1 MYNTYKMEIQ
11 NNEEN
16 IMNFVYINQNVLNN
30 LLYISSSIFI
40 FYFIYD
46 SGRYLKK
53 YKTLLITVC
62 SSIPLILCMRYP
74 IYMDESCIH
83 DLRQIPVIIG
93 TLYGGFPVGII
104 LFTILLIT
112 RFLFY
117 GFNMLTVI
125 VYGIMFIITAF
136 ASAKFNTYNRKI
148 KVAFSMF
155 LTFFLA
161 IFTTVIVL
169 TLSNFE
175 VNNLYIIY
183 FIILPTTL
191 MLFIVYINEVIKDAV
206 CMRSKLIKMEKM
218 EIVSQLAASI
228 SHEVRNPLTVVKGF
242 TQLLKTSNLT
252 PESRDKYID
261 HILEELNR
269 AQEIIDDYLTFAKP
283 APEKLDHISVE
294 QELNRVINMIVP
306 LCNMNTVHITKDF
319 SNATIVGNK
328 QHFQQCFLN
337 LIKNGIEAMPN
348 GGTLNISSSISNN
361 KVIIRIEDSGIGMSQ
376 EQINRFGEPYFSTK
390 TKGTGLGTMVAVKII
405 ETMQG
410 NLKIRSV
417 MNKGTTLTITF
428 PKCNTNA
435 SNNK

>member
-1 MYNTYKMEIQ
+1 
-11 NNEEN
+11 
-16 IMNFVYINQNVLNN
+16 
-30 LLYISSSIFI
+30 
-40 FYFIYD
+40 
-46 SGRYLKK
+46 
-53 YKTLLITVC
+53 
-62 SSIPLILCMRYP
+62 MRYP

-112 RFLFY
+112 RVLFY

-125 VYGIMFIITAF
+125 VYGTMFIITAF
-136 ASAKFNTYNRKI
+136 ASTKFNRYNRKV
-148 KVAFSMF
+148 KVAFAMF

-169 TLSNFE
+169 TLSEFE

-183 FIILPTTL
+183 FILLPTTL
-191 MLFIVYINEVIKDAV
+191 MLFIVYFNEVLKDAV
-206 CMRSKLIKMEKM
+206 FMRSKLIKMEKM

-242 TQLLKTSNLT
+242 TQLLKTPNLS
-252 PESRDKYID
+252 PESRDEYIE

-283 APEKLDHISVE
+283 APEKLDHISID
-294 QELNRVINMIVP
+294 QELNRAINMILP
-306 LCNMNTVHITKDF
+306 LCNMNTIHITKDF
-319 SNATIVGNK
+319 SKATIVGNK

-337 LIKNGIEAMPN
+337 LIKNSIEAMPN
-348 GGTLNISSSISNN
+348 GGTLNISSTISNN

-390 TKGTGLGTMVAVKII
+390 SKGTGLGTMVAVKII
-405 ETMQG
+405 ETMHG
-410 NLKIRSV
+410 NLKIQSTV
-417 MNKGTTLTITF
+417 SKGTALTITF
-428 PKCNTNA
+428 PKDKNI
-435 SNNK
+435 